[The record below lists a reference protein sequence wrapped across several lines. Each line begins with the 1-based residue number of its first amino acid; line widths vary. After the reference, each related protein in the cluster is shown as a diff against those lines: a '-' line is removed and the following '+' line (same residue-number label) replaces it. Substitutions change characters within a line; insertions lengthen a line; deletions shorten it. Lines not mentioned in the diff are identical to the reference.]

1 MLMATGAKSL
11 YYWPVTTVSGDFCLQ
26 NGSTVTPQPT
36 ITGVPN
42 TAVVNGL
49 TFTSPTN
56 YLSIKHAHAVVYNGY
71 KYIDRCGSGGSFPDH
86 DDIVVPIT
94 TGLSSR
100 VAQGNQPTA
109 HVPLNFAH
117 LNQPIPA
124 SVWDKFDC
132 MFGGSQCPE
141 TPTIYDEGNYRPTL
155 AVPAEILDLE
165 DEWREARCTYIDQS
179 TSWCVTPVPLQ
190 TPPPRPF

>member
-1 MLMATGAKSL
+1 MIMATGAKTL

-26 NGSTVTPQPT
+26 NGSTIIPGPT

-42 TAVVNGL
+42 TAVINGR

-71 KYIDRCGSGGSFPDH
+71 KYIDRCGQGGVFPNH
-86 DDIVVPIT
+86 DNIVVPLT
-94 TGLSSR
+94 ASLSSR

-109 HVPLNFAH
+109 HVPLDFAH
-117 LNQPIPA
+117 LNRPIPA
-124 SVWDKFDC
+124 RVWDKFNC
-132 MFGGSQCPE
+132 MFAAAQCPQS
-141 TPTIYDEGNYRPTL
+141 PTIHGEGAYMPTL

-165 DEWREARCTYIDQS
+165 DEWREVGCTYIDQA
-179 TSWCVTPVPLQ
+179 TSWSVLPVPLQ